1 MALNTNPDTIR
12 PQTMRKYFRI
22 MDEYIINGYDA
33 VKAYQSVYPNAN
45 KLTARGE
52 FCKIKKIPPV
62 AEYLKQREREA
73 YDSLGL
79 SIERVYG
86 EMAKI
91 AFTDDPDCPITAKTK
106 MLEVLMKNL
115 KEDKG
120 KTANTVKLVIGV
132 EDDDEEDSDI
142 LEEGDI

>member
-132 EDDDEEDSDI
+132 EEDEEDSDI
-142 LEEGDI
+142 LEEEDI

>member
-45 KLTARGE
+45 AVTARGE

-62 AEYLKQREREA
+62 AEYFKQREREA
-73 YDSLGL
+73 YELLGL

-91 AFTDDPDCPITAKTK
+91 AFTDDPNCPMTAKTK

-132 EDDDEEDSDI
+132 EEDDEDSDI
-142 LEEGDI
+142 LEEEDI

>member
-1 MALNTNPDTIR
+1 MALNTNPDTIK

-22 MDEYIINGYDA
+22 MDEYVINGYDA

-45 KLTARGE
+45 NLTARGE

-62 AEYLKQREREA
+62 ADYLKQREQEA
-73 YDSLGL
+73 YDALGL
-79 SIERVYG
+79 SIERIYG
-86 EMAKI
+86 EMTKV
-91 AFTDDPDCPITAKTK
+91 AFNDDPEYPQTVKAK

-120 KTANTVKLVIGV
+120 KTNNTVKLVIGV
-132 EDDDEEDSDI
+132 DEDDSDI
-142 LEEGDI
+142 LEEEDI